1 MVKGFGA
8 RRRTSHDSA
17 RTGTLRKVKAPVF
30 FFFFFF
36 FSMVVCLGPKRKSF
50 AATLQGLGASARTEG
65 CLDHR
70 PVGEGGEAVAEQTQ
84 KGASTARP
92 TPKTEEEED
101 DLQGPGG
108 GGGQT
113 GLHGAASGYGWRLPG
128 QLAAVGRFCD
138 RGRGRPTALCSW
150 CGGGASSFVRMLTC
164 RLLQDFCLSCG
175 ALVALGQGSY
185 LCAWRMLVEADSSIK
200 PSWATHP
207 PRQRILETLLP
218 FVVVFRRLVQ
228 HHLGQAWVRFVTFQ
242 TVTHLLCELRK
253 WLETT
258 RMRKEG
264 HEGRKASYLA
274 LAATFMEHHRLPETW
289 QVISSSDGA
298 PNQGVLKRGK
308 QIASR
313 FFSVSSFRHGTLT
326 LQQVLPPL

>member
-1 MVKGFGA
+1 MKQWRNKHKKELRLQGRPQKPKKKKTIFKGPVEVGA
-8 RRRTSHDSA
+8 RRVCMVQLLATVGDFLGNLLELA
-17 RTGTLRKVKAPVF
+17 GFATEAGTDRL
-30 FFFFFF
+30 
-36 FSMVVCLGPKRKSF
+36 LY
-50 AATLQGLGASARTEG
+50 AAG
-65 CLDHR
+65 
-70 PVGEGGEAVAEQTQ
+70 V
-84 KGASTARP
+84 
-92 TPKTEEEED
+92 
-101 DLQGPGG
+101 
-108 GGGQT
+108 
-113 GLHGAASGYGWRLPG
+113 
-128 QLAAVGRFCD
+128 
-138 RGRGRPTALCSW
+138 
-150 CGGGASSFVRMLTC
+150 GGASSFVRMLTC

-258 RMRKEG
+258 RVRKEG

-289 QVISSSDGA
+289 QAISSSDGA
-298 PNQGVLKRGK
+298 PNQGVLKRGT

-313 FFSVSSFRHGTLT
+313 FF
-326 LQQVLPPL
+326 P